1 MGKMPRQA
9 YTPPDPLVCPAFY
22 SSDVS
27 VRGQFVISSRK
38 YRVAA
43 PPGRPLPLECTFN
56 DVAKSI
62 RQDALGRNL
71 EVDALR
77 MLEFYGINWDDAYV
91 PETFGPTLLTRAVPG
106 EEWTGQPTLY
116 IIAPWTDDSP
126 KQWKKVVSTIKK
138 HVDSLTNNP
147 TWAHVEITVEM
158 VGLELVMPKYT
169 APVMGNQS
177 LERDWPAISQTVLS
191 AMDSCVH
198 TKSCTT
204 SISLFHLGY
213 DEVAHLNPVTVYIS
227 VDYSCPEDAWPLV
240 LDTIQEG
247 LNKTPHNLT
256 AYIEHNEFEHLA
268 FQLLSPTHNEVASA
282 PGRLEQL
289 KRPYDDVAHLGANIG
304 SSLHLQRDDGKLC
317 SPSYGTLGCYVDILR
332 DGNSAWEKFALTNY
346 HVIRPAF
353 QGFPL
358 KAVPKETQAAPQEQS
373 TTASTQTTLQS
384 IPDAPQPDSNLC
396 KYDRKGFGPKTA
408 SPLMESP
415 SRYRHNCAIE
425 DARGLIAIKVA
436 TILDQEI
443 LEQKL
448 SFFDRGRHNLGVG
461 WAGSG
466 LAARTP
472 DGPEGVRRLDWALID
487 VVANRR
493 GTNRLPAGEAWV
505 STGTPVEL
513 IPAHKTVMALH
524 AIRPIAGLNRVR
536 HVHRVMN
543 LYVLDRGGH
552 HNMTSSLQRAR

>member
-1 MGKMPRQA
+1 M
-9 YTPPDPLVCPAFY
+9 
-22 SSDVS
+22 
-27 VRGQFVISSRK
+27 
-38 YRVAA
+38 
-43 PPGRPLPLECTFN
+43 
-56 DVAKSI
+56 
-62 RQDALGRNL
+62 
-71 EVDALR
+71 
-77 MLEFYGINWDDAYV
+77 
-91 PETFGPTLLTRAVPG
+91 FGPNLVMRSVPG
-106 EEWTGQPTLY
+106 EAWTGQPTLY
-116 IIAPWTDDSP
+116 IVAPWTDDSP
-126 KQWKKVVSTIKK
+126 QQWQKVVSTLKK
-138 HVDSLTNNP
+138 YVDSLTNNP
-147 TWAHVEITVEM
+147 TWRHVDIAVEM
-158 VGLELVMPKYT
+158 VAAELVMPKYT
-169 APVMGNQS
+169 APVVGNQT
-177 LERDWPAISQTVLS
+177 LEEDWSAIGQMVLS
-191 AMDSCVH
+191 TMESYTL

-227 VDYSCPEDAWPLV
+227 VGHSCSEDVWPLV
-240 LDTIQEG
+240 LDTIQER

-256 AYIEHNEFEHLA
+256 AYIEYNEFKDLA
-268 FQLLSPTHNEVASA
+268 VQLLSPTHNEVASA
-282 PGRLEQL
+282 PDRLKQL

-317 SPSYGTLGCYVDILR
+317 SPSYGTLGCYVEILR

-466 LAARTP
+466 LAAQTP

-513 IPAHKTVMALH
+513 IPAHLGGMSLGQPSTSTLHQLVSGKPVYKVGTASGATVGYSNRYKTVTFLNHDRHLPRKESNECLVMGRAGATF
-524 AIRPIAGLNRVR
+524 AIPGDSGSVVFTESGEAVGLVFARAINPQQTNDSHTLVTPLGDVFDHIRKLSGGRIREVRIA
-536 HVHRVMN
+536 
-543 LYVLDRGGH
+543 
-552 HNMTSSLQRAR
+552 Q